1 MDKKQT
7 NTKTDTGYA
16 IFHDLVIHATT
27 EKVFEAVSK
36 PEQLVNWW
44 PKSCSG
50 TPVLGA
56 EYNFYFGPEYDWY
69 GKVSQLEPG
78 RFFQIKMSKSDPDW
92 DPTSFA
98 FDIWEANGNTLLRF
112 SHTGWPKCNEHFR
125 TASFCWAILLKGLK
139 DYVEKGEILPFEKR
153 S

>member
-16 IFHDLVIHATT
+16 ILHDLVINATR

-36 PEQLVNWW
+36 PEHLVNWW

-50 TPVLGA
+50 SPVLGS

-78 RFFQIKMSKSDPDW
+78 RFYYRPQLDCVMFTRDAVPFCRVCQRALEQVIDLYAGP
-92 DPTSFA
+92 
-98 FDIWEANGNTLLRF
+98 R
-112 SHTGWPKCNEHFR
+112 HTQ
-125 TASFCWAILLKGLK
+125 
-139 DYVEKGEILPFEKR
+139 
-153 S
+153 